1 VTRNYELV
9 LVLKPELTDEAQE
22 GFLQKVTRWVTEKGG
37 SVSQTDKWGRKKLAY
52 PLKQFM
58 EGIYVLTRFSAEPTL
73 VREVE
78 KNLRLSEEVLRHL
91 VVKIE
96 E

>member
-1 VTRNYELV
+1 VMRNYELV

-22 GFLQKVTRWVTEKGG
+22 GFLQKVARWVTEKGG
-37 SVSQTDKWGRKKLAY
+37 SVSQTDKWGRRKLAY

-58 EGIYVLTRFSAEPTL
+58 EGIYVLTRFSAEPPL

-91 VVKIE
+91 VVKVE
-96 E
+96 V